1 MPNFDSTISLGLE
14 LGEAALDKLNKV
26 INLRAESPGFFVP
39 FRSVSGVVCTLTAA
53 VWNPIL
59 LGAVSL
65 VAGIAAVVSAVAS
78 AAGFLFTLPA
88 FCFGKDLGLAAC
100 AFGLVGAGSCAI
112 SALLSFLAVGSAV
125 VNIPVGV
132 VKVFTRTGATVAD
145 LLGCYEPGSVDEEVY
160 SCCGV
165 V

>member
-1 MPNFDSTISLGLE
+1 MPNFDSTISLGQK
-14 LGEAALDKLNKV
+14 LGDAALEKLQKV
-26 INLRAESPGFFVP
+26 IKLRANSPGFFVP
-39 FRSVSGVVCTLTAA
+39 FRSYSGVVCTLTPI

-65 VAGIAAVVSAVAS
+65 VAGIAAVISAVAS

-100 AFGLVGAGSCAI
+100 AFGLVGAMSCAI
-112 SALLSFLAVGSAV
+112 SAFISFLAVVEAV
-125 VNIPVGV
+125 VNIPADV

-145 LLGCYEPGSVDEEVY
+145 LLGCYEPGSVDEEQA
-160 SCCGV
+160 CRLF
-165 V
+165 